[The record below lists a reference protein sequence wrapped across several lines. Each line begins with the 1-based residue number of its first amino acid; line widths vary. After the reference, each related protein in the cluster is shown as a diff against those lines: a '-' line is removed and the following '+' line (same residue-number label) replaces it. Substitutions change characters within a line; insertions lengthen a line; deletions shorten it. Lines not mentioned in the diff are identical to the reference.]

1 MESFYGGRQ
10 GASIVIKARFKY
22 VTDQTE
28 NGNYIDPY
36 YGIAYNKATALPEG
50 TERTQALNSLA
61 AETMT
66 VQLSDPNYTEVWYN
80 EYCII
85 DPDNKNNTNN
95 GQIYRRTLKS
105 SNDEDPIGSV
115 AEYIGQIVGPAGS
128 SPQLGDFTSVT
139 ALQNSFAAERES
151 LDTDDVLTYVGIND
165 EWTVA
170 TPGHLPDTP
179 MKIQSLGSAANF
191 IPGNNT
197 TLYTDNTITAG
208 DGQHYIQHGGYG
220 WYNIR
225 KNTDTSDVSKVYL
238 GFDIPYYV
246 TEFARGQALDF
257 TASPAL
263 NKTINTTT
271 AVKAPFYEKYLVDIP
286 RGVTGGWLNNFR
298 FITTTSANQYYAF
311 TAANLTYTPSTGT
324 YTRGSTKATNA
335 KGQDVW
341 LADFSYYKPDG
352 SVATITNFNIGI
364 RKEIRTIEF
373 DTSDTLETAGTL
385 KITLTDNNVDTFTK
399 ALTSIKTASLDAN
412 NNLSITFNNNN
423 IAPISVN
430 LKTVTSINLAND
442 GTLTFGRSDG
452 TSDVFSKKVQ
462 WVDSVTVDNNKNL
475 KIHLNTAASST
486 YAVNQNLNIYTD
498 VSYTD
503 STGVLQLVNSNPN
516 LSISAVVRTIQQGLY
531 VNTGTTVT
539 VATSATTAAI
549 VSEANT
555 VLSNAHASTT
565 QAQIVNVKYGNTSNA
580 KIEAVVFYYDT
591 TTPSSWKILGSTG
604 GSSTGAALAPAT
616 TSIPYDPST
625 DLILETTAIAATG
638 TLSSYWLGYPATV

>member
-36 YGIAYNKATALPEG
+36 YGIAYAAATSLPNG
-50 TERTQALNSLA
+50 STERADALEALA
-61 AETMT
+61 KATMT
-66 VQLSDPNYTEVWYN
+66 VQLNDPVYKEVWYN

-85 DPDNKNNTNN
+85 DPENKNNTNN
-95 GQIYRRTLKS
+95 GKIYRRTLKS

-151 LDTDDVLTYVGIND
+151 LGADDVLAYIGIND

-225 KNTDTSDVSKVYL
+225 KNTDTDDVSKVYL

-286 RGVTGGWLNNFR
+286 RGITGGWLNNFR
-298 FITTTSANQYYAF
+298 FVTTTSANQYYAF

-324 YTRGSTKATNA
+324 YTRGSAKATNT

-364 RKEIRTIEF
+364 RREIRDIEF
-373 DTSDTLETAGTL
+373 DTSNDLTKAGSLT
-385 KITLTDNNVDTFTK
+385 ITLTDNDTENFIK
-399 ALTSIKTASLDAN
+399 ALTSIKTASVTNDVLN
-412 NNLSITFNNNN
+412 ITFNNDN
-423 IAPISVN
+423 IQPISTN
-430 LKTVTSINLAND
+430 LKTITGISLAND
-442 GTLTFGRSDG
+442 GTLTINRSDG
-452 TSDVFSKKVQ
+452 NNNVFSKVFTTITSAE
-462 WVDSVTVDNNKNL
+462 VDANKHL
-475 KIHLNTAASST
+475 KINFNNNTVSAIDT
-486 YAVNQNLNIYTD
+486 NLNIYTN

-531 VNTGTTVT
+531 VNTGNTVT
-539 VATSATTAAI
+539 VATNATTAAV
-549 VSEANT
+549 VSAANT
-555 VLSNAHASTT
+555 ALNGASTT
-565 QAQIVNVKYGNTSNA
+565 QAQIVNVKYGDSSNA

-625 DLILETTAIAATG
+625 DLVLETTAITATG
-638 TLSSYWLGYPATV
+638 TLSSYWLGYPTTV